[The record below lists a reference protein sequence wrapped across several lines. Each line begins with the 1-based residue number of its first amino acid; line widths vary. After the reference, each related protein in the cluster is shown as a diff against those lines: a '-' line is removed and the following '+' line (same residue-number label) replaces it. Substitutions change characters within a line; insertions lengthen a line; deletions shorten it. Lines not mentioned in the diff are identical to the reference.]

1 MSDQLQLRGGPTAQ
15 SENFVGAEREITV
28 DTGLKRLRIHDGS
41 TPGGHILSGKVDLET
56 AVAVI
61 NQTIDTNEAAYAQA
75 RADLKVLLEQELADL
90 EAADAAARVLIQN
103 NIDAEVS
110 TSAAYDIIQDNR
122 LSVLEAV
129 SNISKKELEF
139 ITLIGSP
146 SPAAGQV
153 GVNSFTPSYVD
164 MIVLP
169 NTDINGNTVGA
180 GDFLENDRIALKQPH
195 GAAAIYF
202 VDFAFTAGDHI
213 RINVYDNKTILGAGG
228 DLAYIENNEVSAV
241 FEDNSVTR
249 GAMTAGFSTEATAR
263 ETAVASLTTL
273 ITALQTR
280 ADALEVDP
288 VTKTYVD
295 TQLNDLVNGA
305 PDALNQLNE
314 IIAAFEGADTN
325 LIGDLSGLGVRI
337 TALESDTTSA
347 TAVAAVQA
355 DVDANETTAATA
367 VSSEATTRAAADTA
381 LSGRLDVLEAD
392 DTTATALAAETAARI
407 AADATNLAAAQTF
420 ATQAVANVIDASPAA
435 LDTLNEIA
443 ASLGDDADFITTIT
457 TSVAAVQ
464 TDVDANETAINAS
477 LASETTARTSADN
490 ILAGRLDLAEG
501 KASYSDPT
509 TQTLLSA
516 ETASRTT
523 ADTALSGRIDTLEA
537 DPTTQ
542 TLLSAE
548 ATTRSSADTALSA
561 RLDTAEAKPSY
572 TDPTT
577 QTLLSAET
585 TSRVAADSAL
595 SARLDTAEAKT
606 SYNDPTTQTLLTAE
620 TTARTAAVITL
631 QTNIDTITTEQ
642 AAQEA
647 RLLQAGL
654 FTGILYVSNFTG
666 G

>member
-41 TPGGHILSGKVDLET
+41 TPGGHILSGKVDLEA

-61 NQTIDTNEAAYAQA
+61 NQTIDTNEAADAQA

-153 GVNSFTPSYVD
+153 GVNSFTPSSVD

-213 RINVYDNKTILGAGG
+213 RINVYENKTILGAGG

-314 IIAAFEGADTN
+314 IISAFEGADTN
-325 LIGDLSGLGVRI
+325 LISDLSGLGVRI

-367 VSSEATTRAAADTA
+367 VSTEATARATADTA

-392 DTTATALAAETAARI
+392 DTTATALTAETTARI
-407 AADATNLAAAQTF
+407 AADASTLSSANTYTDTSISNLVNGADT
-420 ATQAVANVIDASPAA
+420 A
-435 LDTLNEIA
+435 LDTLKEIGDA
-443 ASLGDDADFITTIT
+443 LASGDTSVTTALTNQITTE
-457 TSVAAVQ
+457 S
-464 TDVDANETAINAS
+464 
-477 LASETTARTSADN
+477 TARTSADT
-490 ILAGRLDLAEG
+490 AE
-501 KASYSDPT
+501 A
-509 TQTLLSA
+509 
-516 ETASRTT
+516 TARSS
-523 ADTALSGRIDTLEA
+523 ADTALSGRLDTLEA
-537 DPTTQ
+537 DPTTAAAV
-542 TLLSAE
+542 TAAA
-548 ATTRSSADTALSA
+548 ATNAGLITVEENA
-561 RLDTAEAKPSY
+561 RI
-572 TDPTT
+572 
-577 QTLLSAET
+577 
-585 TSRVAADSAL
+585 AADL
-595 SARLDTAEAKT
+595 
-606 SYNDPTTQTLLTAE
+606 AE
-620 TTARTAAVITL
+620 TTARTAAITAEATARASAIAAETTARQNAVSAEEAARIAADNTLTTNLATTNTNLTATNTAFAAADANL
-631 QTNIDTITTEQ
+631 QTQVDSVNTVEAATEV
-642 AAQEA
+642 
-647 RLLQAGL
+647 RNLRAGL
-654 FTGILYVSNFTG
+654 CFGQLYVTDLVVA
-666 G
+666 

>member
-1 MSDQLQLRGGPTAQ
+1 MADQLQLRGGPTAQ
-15 SENFVGAEREITV
+15 SEIFVGAEREITV
-28 DTGLKRLRIHDGS
+28 DTGLKRLRIHDGV
-41 TPGGHILSGKVDLET
+41 TAGGHLLNGKADLDS
-56 AVAVI
+56 AIAAI
-61 NQTIDTNEAAYAQA
+61 NQTIDDNEADDAQA
-75 RADLKVLLEQELADL
+75 RLDLKVLLEQELADL
-90 EAADAAARVLIQN
+90 EAEDAAARVLLQTA
-103 NIDAEVS
+103 IDAEV
-110 TSAAYDIIQDNR
+110 TASAAYDIIQDNR
-122 LSVLEAV
+122 LAVLEVV
-129 SNISKKELEF
+129 SDISKKELDF
-139 ITLIGSP
+139 ITLIGTANP
-146 SPAAGQV
+146 TAGQV
-153 GVNSFTPSYVD
+153 GVNSLTPSTVE

-169 NTDINGNTVGA
+169 KTDANGKTVGA
-180 GDFLENDRIALKQPH
+180 SDFLENDRIALKQPN
-195 GAAAIYF
+195 GSAAVYVVNSSF
-202 VDFAFTAGDHI
+202 DFGDHI
-213 RINVYDNKTILGAGG
+213 RLILFAEKTVLGAGG
-228 DLAYIENNEVSAV
+228 DLAFIENGSVSAV
-241 FEDNSVTR
+241 FEDTSVTR

-263 ETAVASLTTL
+263 ESAVTSLTAL

-280 ADALEVDP
+280 ATALELDP

-295 TQLNDLVNGA
+295 TQISDLINGA

-314 IIAAFEGADTN
+314 IIAAFEGADTS

-337 TALESDTTSA
+337 TALENDSTTA
-347 TAVAAVQA
+347 TAVA
-355 DVDANETTAATA
+355 T
-367 VSSEATTRAAADTA
+367 EATTRAAADTA
-381 LSGRLDVLEAD
+381 LSGRLDTLEAD

-457 TSVAAVQ
+457 SSVAAVQ
-464 TDVDANETAINAS
+464 ADVDANETAINAS
-477 LASETTARTSADN
+477 LATETTARTSADN
-490 ILAGRLDLAEG
+490 ILAGRLDAAEG
-501 KASYSDPT
+501 KASYTDPT

-516 ETASRTT
+516 ETASRTS

-548 ATTRSSADTALSA
+548 ATSRSSADTALSA
-561 RLDTAEAKPSY
+561 RLDTAEAKTSY

-595 SARLDTAEAKT
+595 STRLDTAEAKT

>member
-61 NQTIDTNEAAYAQA
+61 NQTIDTNEAADAQA
-75 RADLKVLLEQELADL
+75 RADLKALLEQEVADLATL
-90 EAADAAARVLIQN
+90 EAADNLALQTA
-103 NIDAEVS
+103 IDAEVAA
-110 TSAAYDIIQDNR
+110 SAAYDITQDNR
-122 LSVLEAV
+122 ISVLEAV

-153 GVNSFTPSYVD
+153 GVNSFTPSSVD

-169 NTDINGNTVGA
+169 NTDINGNTVSA
-180 GDFLENDRIALKQPH
+180 GDFLENDRVALKQPH

-213 RINVYDNKTILGAGG
+213 RINVYEYKTILGAGG

-295 TQLNDLVNGA
+295 TQISDLINGA

-367 VSSEATTRAAADTA
+367 VSTEATTRATADTA

-392 DTTATALAAETAARI
+392 DTTATALAAETTARI
-407 AADATNLAAAQTF
+407 AADASTLSSANTYTDTSISNLVNGADT
-420 ATQAVANVIDASPAA
+420 A
-435 LDTLNEIA
+435 LDTLKEIGDALASGDTSVTA
-443 ASLGDDADFITTIT
+443 ALTTQITTE
-457 TSVAAVQ
+457 S
-464 TDVDANETAINAS
+464 
-477 LASETTARTSADN
+477 TARSSADT
-490 ILAGRLDLAEG
+490 AE
-501 KASYSDPT
+501 A
-509 TQTLLSA
+509 
-516 ETASRTT
+516 TARSS
-523 ADTALSGRIDTLEA
+523 ADTALSGRLDTLEA
-537 DPTTQ
+537 DPTT
-542 TLLSAE
+542 
-548 ATTRSSADTALSA
+548 ATAVTAAAATNAGLITVEENA
-561 RLDTAEAKPSY
+561 RI
-572 TDPTT
+572 
-577 QTLLSAET
+577 
-585 TSRVAADSAL
+585 AADL
-595 SARLDTAEAKT
+595 
-606 SYNDPTTQTLLTAE
+606 AE
-620 TTARTAAVITL
+620 TTARTAAITAEAAARASAVAAETTARQNAVTAEETARIAADSTLTTNLATTNTNLTATNTAFAAADSNL
-631 QTNIDTITTEQ
+631 QTQVDSCND
-642 AAQEA
+642 
-647 RLLQAGL
+647 
-654 FTGILYVSNFTG
+654 Y
-666 G
+666 

>member
-1 MSDQLQLRGGPTAQ
+1 MADQLQLRGGPTAQ

-41 TPGGHILSGKVDLET
+41 TPGGHILSGKVDLEA

-61 NQTIDTNEAAYAQA
+61 NQTIDTNEAADAQA
-75 RADLKVLLEQELADL
+75 RADLKVILEQELADL

-122 LSVLEAV
+122 LAVLEAV

-153 GVNSFTPSYVD
+153 GVNSFTPSSVD

-169 NTDINGNTVGA
+169 NTDINGNTVSA
-180 GDFLENDRIALKQPH
+180 GDFLENDRIALKQSH
-195 GAAAIYF
+195 GAAAIYS

-314 IIAAFEGADTN
+314 IITAFEGADTN
-325 LIGDLSGLGVRI
+325 LISDLSGLGVRI

-367 VSSEATTRAAADTA
+367 VSTEATARATADTA

-392 DTTATALAAETAARI
+392 DTTATALTAETTARI
-407 AADATNLAAAQTF
+407 AADASTLSSANTYTDTSISNLVNGADT
-420 ATQAVANVIDASPAA
+420 A
-435 LDTLNEIA
+435 LDTLKEIGDALASGDTSVTA
-443 ASLGDDADFITTIT
+443 ALTNQITTE
-457 TSVAAVQ
+457 S
-464 TDVDANETAINAS
+464 
-477 LASETTARTSADN
+477 TARTSADT
-490 ILAGRLDLAEG
+490 AE
-501 KASYSDPT
+501 A
-509 TQTLLSA
+509 
-516 ETASRTT
+516 TARSS
-523 ADTALSGRIDTLEA
+523 ADTALSGRLDTLEA
-537 DPTTQ
+537 DPTTAAAV
-542 TLLSAE
+542 TAAA
-548 ATTRSSADTALSA
+548 ATNAGLITVEENA
-561 RLDTAEAKPSY
+561 RI
-572 TDPTT
+572 
-577 QTLLSAET
+577 
-585 TSRVAADSAL
+585 AADL
-595 SARLDTAEAKT
+595 
-606 SYNDPTTQTLLTAE
+606 AE
-620 TTARTAAVITL
+620 TTARTAAITAEATARASAIAAETTARQNAVSAEEAARIAADNTLTTNLATTNTNLTATNTAFAAADANL
-631 QTNIDTITTEQ
+631 QTQVDSVNTVEAATEV
-642 AAQEA
+642 
-647 RLLQAGL
+647 RNLRAGL
-654 FTGILYVSNFTG
+654 CFGQLYVTDLVVA
-666 G
+666 